1 MMRQRTKLLIKLWLN
16 RFLWC
21 CVLGLIIWI
30 NALRLQDNNY
40 SNYEKVIDY
49 GRIKDADKLVRPVI
63 AAIFYAGK
71 NNTKTSLSTYFNHSN
86 NYKKQNVKMVVVP
99 QNITS
104 YSAEVIEKLYE
115 EIRNNNKIK
124 KVLLIYDKDDKND
137 VNAHKKILKQVMD
150 VSEINENPVSQYNL
164 NSEKTIDIYLKS
176 TDNLVI
182 FLADLD
188 KGLNENNS
196 NFLTGE
202 AVYFAQKYHY
212 QINVFDIVDTQLAKA
227 LDKDYE
233 TLYPLQTMKDEPL
246 LAKQKRNLERFKRHY
261 WHLLRNYFELNLIQ
275 ISQGDAPILPLRTE
289 ENYRLYDRGRLVLK
303 AFDKNYIEI
312 FEQIEMQEN
321 KGIIMLLLDAIHN
334 LVTSGKNKD
343 AQYFKIYFLTDL
355 EYIEQE
361 KGTMLMSYLDQDDG
375 IYAVYKDKYSLLV
388 ADDRPDNPE
397 DLATTVQTK
406 AKIGKDIPEEKINF
420 YKFKTLEINYED

>member
-30 NALRLQDNNY
+30 NVLRLQDNNY

-49 GRIKDADKLVRPVI
+49 GRIKDADNLVRPVI

-71 NNTKTSLSTYFNHSN
+71 NNTKTSLSTYFNHSD

-176 TDNLVI
+176 TENLVI

>member
-30 NALRLQDNNY
+30 NVLRLQDNNY

-49 GRIKDADKLVRPVI
+49 GRIKDADNLVRPVI

-71 NNTKTSLSTYFNHSN
+71 NNTKTSLSTYFNHSD

>member
-176 TDNLVI
+176 TENLVI

-321 KGIIMLLLDAIHN
+321 KGIIMLLLDAIRH

-361 KGTMLMSYLDQDDG
+361 KGTMLMSYLNQDDG

>member
-49 GRIKDADKLVRPVI
+49 GRIKDADKLVCPVI

-321 KGIIMLLLDAIHN
+321 KGIIMLLLDAIRH

>member
-30 NALRLQDNNY
+30 NVLRLQDNNY

-49 GRIKDADKLVRPVI
+49 GRIKDADNLVRPVI

-71 NNTKTSLSTYFNHSN
+71 NNTKTSLSTYFNHSD
-86 NYKKQNVKMVVVP
+86 NYKKQNVKMVVVT

>member
-176 TDNLVI
+176 TENLVI

-321 KGIIMLLLDAIHN
+321 KGIIMLLLDAIRH

>member
-196 NFLTGE
+196 NFLTGD

-321 KGIIMLLLDAIHN
+321 KGIIMLLLDAIRH

>member
-321 KGIIMLLLDAIHN
+321 KGIIMLLLDAIRH

>member
-30 NALRLQDNNY
+30 NVLRLQDNNY

-49 GRIKDADKLVRPVI
+49 GRIKDADNLVRPVI

-71 NNTKTSLSTYFNHSN
+71 NNTKTSLSTYFNHSD

-406 AKIGKDIPEEKINF
+406 AKIDKDIPEEKINF

>member
-49 GRIKDADKLVRPVI
+49 GRIKDADNLVRPVI

-246 LAKQKRNLERFKRHY
+246 LAKQKRNLERFKHHY

-321 KGIIMLLLDAIHN
+321 KGIIMLLLDAIRH

>member
-1 MMRQRTKLLIKLWLN
+1 MRHRTKLLLKLWLN

-21 CVLGLIIWI
+21 CVFGLVIWL
-30 NALRLQDNNY
+30 NVLRLQDNNY

-63 AAIFYAGK
+63 AAIFYSGK
-71 NNTKTSLSTYFNHSN
+71 NNIKTSLSTYFNHSD
-86 NYKKQNVKMVVVP
+86 NYKKQNVKMVIVP

-115 EIRNNNKIK
+115 EIKNNNKIE
-124 KVLLIYDKDDKND
+124 KVLLIYDKDGKND
-137 VNAHKKILKQVMD
+137 VKAHKKILKQVMA

-164 NSEKTIDIYLKS
+164 NSEKEIDFYLKS

-188 KGLNENNS
+188 KGLNEDDS

-212 QINVFDIVDTQLAKA
+212 QMNVFDIVDTQLAKA
-227 LDKDYE
+227 LEKDYE
-233 TLYPLQTMKDEPL
+233 TLYPLQTIKDEPL
-246 LAKQKRNLERFKRHY
+246 LAKQKRNLERYKRHY
-261 WHLLRNYFELNLIQ
+261 WHLLRNYFELNLLQ
-275 ISQGDAPILPLRTE
+275 LSHGDAPILPLRTE

-321 KGIIMLLLDAIHN
+321 KGIIVLLLDAIQN
-334 LVTSGKNKD
+334 LINSGKYKE
-343 AQYFKIYFLTDL
+343 AKYFKIYILTDL

-375 IYAVYKDKYSLLV
+375 VYAVYKDKYSLLV

-397 DLATTVQTK
+397 DLTTTVQTK
-406 AKIGKDIPEEKINF
+406 AKIAKDIPEEKINF

>member
-71 NNTKTSLSTYFNHSN
+71 NNTKTSLSTYFNHNN

-176 TDNLVI
+176 TENLVI

-321 KGIIMLLLDAIHN
+321 KGIIMLLLDAIRH

>member
-1 MMRQRTKLLIKLWLN
+1 MRQRTKLLIKLWLN

-21 CVLGLIIWI
+21 CVLGLIIWL
-30 NALRLQDNNY
+30 NVLRLQDNNY

-49 GRIKDADKLVRPVI
+49 GRIKDADTLVRPVI

-71 NNTKTSLSTYFNHSN
+71 NNVKTSLSTYFNHSD

-99 QNITS
+99 QTITS

-115 EIRNNNKIK
+115 EIRNNNKIE

-137 VNAHKKILKQVMD
+137 VKTHKKILKQVMD
-150 VSEINENPVSQYNL
+150 VSEINENPVSQYNI
-164 NSEKTIDIYLKS
+164 NSEKVIDLYLKS

-188 KGLNENNS
+188 KGLDEVNS

-212 QINVFDIVDTQLAKA
+212 QMNVFDIVDTQLAKA

-246 LAKQKRNLERFKRHY
+246 LAKQKRNLERYKRHY

-275 ISQGDAPILPLRTE
+275 ISQGDTPILPLRTE

-321 KGIIMLLLDAIHN
+321 KGIIVLLLDAIQN
-334 LVTSGKNKD
+334 LVKSKKNKE
-343 AQYFKIYFLTDL
+343 AKYFKIYFLTDL

-361 KGTMLMSYLDQDDG
+361 KGEMLMSYLDQDDG
-375 IYAVYKDKYSLLV
+375 IYASYKDKYSLLV

-397 DLATTVQTK
+397 DLAITVQAK
-406 AKIGKDIPEEKINF
+406 AKIAKDIPEEKINF
-420 YKFKTLEINYED
+420 YKFKTLEISYDD

>member
-137 VNAHKKILKQVMD
+137 VNAHKIILKQVMD

-176 TDNLVI
+176 TENLVI

-321 KGIIMLLLDAIHN
+321 KGIIMLLLDAIRH

>member
-30 NALRLQDNNY
+30 NVLRLQDNNY

-176 TDNLVI
+176 TENLVI

-321 KGIIMLLLDAIHN
+321 KGIIMLLLDAIRH

>member
-1 MMRQRTKLLIKLWLN
+1 M
-16 RFLWC
+16 
-21 CVLGLIIWI
+21 
-30 NALRLQDNNY
+30 A
-40 SNYEKVIDY
+40 
-49 GRIKDADKLVRPVI
+49 
-63 AAIFYAGK
+63 
-71 NNTKTSLSTYFNHSN
+71 
-86 NYKKQNVKMVVVP
+86 
-99 QNITS
+99 
-104 YSAEVIEKLYE
+104 E

>member
-1 MMRQRTKLLIKLWLN
+1 M
-16 RFLWC
+16 
-21 CVLGLIIWI
+21 
-30 NALRLQDNNY
+30 QDNNY

-176 TDNLVI
+176 TENLVI

-321 KGIIMLLLDAIHN
+321 KGIIMLLLDAIRH

>member
-1 MMRQRTKLLIKLWLN
+1 MRQRTKLLIKLWLN

-321 KGIIMLLLDAIHN
+321 KGIIMLLLDAIRH

>member
-30 NALRLQDNNY
+30 NVLRLQDNNY

-49 GRIKDADKLVRPVI
+49 GRIKDADNLVRPVI

-71 NNTKTSLSTYFNHSN
+71 NNTKTSLSTYFNHSD

-420 YKFKTLEINYED
+420 YKLCYC

>member
-30 NALRLQDNNY
+30 NALCLQDNNY

-321 KGIIMLLLDAIHN
+321 KGIIMLLLDAIRH

>member
-63 AAIFYAGK
+63 AAIFYAGR

-321 KGIIMLLLDAIHN
+321 KGIIMLLLDAIRH

>member
-16 RFLWC
+16 RFLWY

-321 KGIIMLLLDAIHN
+321 KGIIMLLLDAIRH

-375 IYAVYKDKYSLLV
+375 IYTVYKDKYSLLV

>member
-30 NALRLQDNNY
+30 NVLRLQDNNY

-49 GRIKDADKLVRPVI
+49 GRIKDADNLVRPVI

-71 NNTKTSLSTYFNHSN
+71 NNTKTSLSTYFNHSD

-321 KGIIMLLLDAIHN
+321 KGIIMLLLDAIRH

>member
-30 NALRLQDNNY
+30 NVLRLQDNNY

-49 GRIKDADKLVRPVI
+49 GRIKDADNLVRPVI

-71 NNTKTSLSTYFNHSN
+71 NNTKTSLSTYFNHSD

-246 LAKQKRNLERFKRHY
+246 LAKQKRNLERFKHHY

>member
-16 RFLWC
+16 RLLWC

-321 KGIIMLLLDAIHN
+321 KGIIMLLLDAIRH

>member
-196 NFLTGE
+196 NFLAGE

-321 KGIIMLLLDAIHN
+321 KGIIMLLLDAIRH